1 MIPAYNIEYK
11 TIATVPWKK
20 EQVINSQQLDGWNFV
35 REERVTARKV
45 AVVFYKKV
53 FIPPGSN
60 PDAEVR
66 KYLAENLTESDS
78 M

>member
-1 MIPAYNIEYK
+1 MNNYEIQYK
-11 TIATVPWKK
+11 TIATTPWNRK
-20 EQVINSQQLDGWNFV
+20 EDIQDAYLDGWNFV

-45 AVVFYKKV
+45 AVVFWKKLP
-53 FIPPGSN
+53 IPPGSN
-60 PDAEVR
+60 PDAEVK